1 MPLTTH
7 IKDRFGSTSPF
18 LVNLTNHDD
27 DDASVINEVRLS
39 KSAESAEGQ
48 FETMAQVA
56 YDDANAAH
64 IDAGVLGMIAYLRM
78 WSSSQGKAESEFS
91 SFHDA
96 LGQIG
101 SISSRKRITPI
112 QSIRLQQ
119 DTDEDLFLGLSP
131 QNPEIGGERV
141 R

>member
-7 IKDRFGSTSPF
+7 IKDRFGTASQF

-27 DDASVINEVRLS
+27 DDASTINDTRLA
-39 KSAESAEGQ
+39 KAATSAEGQ
-48 FETMAQVA
+48 FETMSQVV

-78 WSSSQGKAESEFS
+78 WSSSQGKADSEFN
-91 SFHDA
+91 SFHEA

-101 SISSRKRITPI
+101 AISSRKRITPV
-112 QSIRLQQ
+112 QKIRAPQ
-119 DTDEDLFLGLSP
+119 DGDEDLFFGLSP
-131 QNPEIGGERV
+131 EHMELGKPV
-141 R
+141 